1 MDYSRPC
8 RRRHGCCLNTLHE
21 RMYGDSDNDLV
32 QWINGAIETN
42 FATLKDVNG
51 GGAAAQIIDML
62 YPFSFTRT
70 EWKRINWL
78 PTASFQ
84 IINNFAVLQKVLDRL
99 KIKKNINLKPLGWQ
113 RMMETRVFYQWLKKF
128 YISRHPHYH
137 HERTCRRNPL
147 SRYNVHERRKQCKNG
162 PDFENLIRSNRKK
175 NATTSMPTVQ
185 VDHTTYSQIDR
196 RSNVVWNP
204 IKKKRKRGREVL
216 RELDGLEN
224 MSLETPPKR
233 LRKRRFY
240 GDEKSTQL
248 MQTPLSRFISQCSEK
263 ARRKEGRCSTN
274 QLSQ

>member
-21 RMYGDSDNDLV
+21 RMHGDSDNDLV

-99 KIKKNINLKPLGWQ
+99 KIKN
-113 RMMETRVFYQWLKKF
+113 
-128 YISRHPHYH
+128 
-137 HERTCRRNPL
+137 
-147 SRYNVHERRKQCKNG
+147 
-162 PDFENLIRSNRKK
+162 
-175 NATTSMPTVQ
+175 
-185 VDHTTYSQIDR
+185 
-196 RSNVVWNP
+196 
-204 IKKKRKRGREVL
+204 
-216 RELDGLEN
+216 
-224 MSLETPPKR
+224 
-233 LRKRRFY
+233 
-240 GDEKSTQL
+240 
-248 MQTPLSRFISQCSEK
+248 
-263 ARRKEGRCSTN
+263 
-274 QLSQ
+274 